1 MAKGG
6 VAIEDSSTSVN
17 CVYGPT
23 GQTPLGV
30 GFRSCLNQAGLVTGG
45 FSTPGYTRVGWT
57 LGYGTEFD
65 LGKNWSAKAEY
76 DYLSFGRHMALAS
89 DGTTFLTD
97 RSNVSQVKV
106 GVNYRFGPGTVVAK
120 Y

>member
-1 MAKGG
+1 
-6 VAIEDSSTSVN
+6 
-17 CVYGPT
+17 
-23 GQTPLGV
+23 
-30 GFRSCLNQAGLVTGG
+30 
-45 FSTPGYTRVGWT
+45 
-57 LGYGTEFD
+57 
-65 LGKNWSAKAEY
+65 
-76 DYLSFGRHMALAS
+76 MALAS